1 MPGLINA
8 HTHAPMVLFRG
19 AAEDVSTEDW
29 FNKRIWPMEVNLT
42 ADDVELGARLACA
55 EMIAAG
61 VTTFVDH
68 YFHCDRI
75 ASAVA
80 DTGIRANLG
89 WTYFSSEGPEGLD
102 RGLDFALSHRGAAA
116 GRISTSLAPHGV
128 YTLTDDDLRRTG
140 EAAREHD
147 LLVHIHCA
155 ENRAQTRA
163 SRVQRGITPVAVLNQ
178 TGVLEGRTLIAHGK
192 GIVPEDVPYLQQAS
206 GRVGVGVSPK
216 GYLKVAEEISPIR
229 LMLAAGVN
237 VGMATDGA
245 TSNNTLDVWES
256 MTITAL
262 VQKYRERDELW
273 LSARQALG
281 LATSGGAAAAG
292 LADQVGSLEIGKRAD
307 IILVDLS
314 GPHTQPI
321 HDLPSTLVFSARS
334 ADVSTTI
341 VDGRVLDAGPPLAH
355 GGCRRTVGGASTPV
369 GRADRRQPRIDDP
382 GISRDVTNAAINAAA
397 SAVSRSRS
405 CRPFSAVA
413 GCAGRRTPRRPRQ
426 PCMPYSTAGKSA
438 GKMGNSATARVR
450 STASGSAAS
459 TIEVSNSSAW
469 CRPKPA
475 PGVSQISAAADSRP
489 G

>member
-1 MPGLINA
+1 MMAPAAGSDHDGADIRDAAADLVIDGVVAMVPAAGGGIDGVEFLDNARIVVTDGAIVSVGAAVGPPPTAREHLDGHGQVALPGLVNA

-29 FNKRIWPMEVNLT
+29 FNTRIWPMEVNLT

-61 VTTFVDH
+61 VTTFADH
-68 YFHCDRI
+68 YFHSDRV
-75 ASAVA
+75 AKAVA

-89 WTYFSSEGPEGLD
+89 WTYFSSEGPSGLD
-102 RGLDFALSHRGAAA
+102 RGLEFALSHRGAAG
-116 GRISTSLAPHGV
+116 GRITTCLAPHGV
-128 YTLTDDDLRRTG
+128 YTVSDDDLRRTG

-163 SRVQRGITPVAVLNQ
+163 SRIQRGITPVAVLHQ

-192 GIVPEDVPYLQQAS
+192 GIVPEDVPALQAAA

-216 GYLKVAEEISPIR
+216 GYLKVAEEITPIR

-245 TSNNTLDVWES
+245 ASNNTLDVWES
-256 MTITAL
+256 MMITAL
-262 VQKYRERDELW
+262 VQKYAERDELW

-281 LATSGGAAAAG
+281 LATSGGAAAVG
-292 LADQVGSLEIGKRAD
+292 LSDLIGSLSVGKRAD

-321 HDLPSTLVFSARS
+321 HDLAATLVYSARS

-341 VDGRVLDAGPPLAH
+341 VDGRILMRDRQLL
-355 GGCRRTVGGASTPV
+355 TV
-369 GRADRRQPRIDDP
+369 
-382 GISRDVTNAAINAAA
+382 DVPELSAAL
-397 SAVSRSRS
+397 
-405 CRPFSAVA
+405 
-413 GCAGRRTPRRPRQ
+413 RPRLVALTDV
-426 PCMPYSTAGKSA
+426 SHG
-438 GKMGNSATARVR
+438 
-450 STASGSAAS
+450 S
-459 TIEVSNSSAW
+459 TIQSYQAM
-469 CRPKPA
+469 
-475 PGVSQISAAADSRP
+475 
-489 G
+489 

>member
-1 MPGLINA
+1 MTVAGTFLDEMLGDVADLVIDDVIAMLPDGSGGLDFLADARIVVHDGAIVSVGVADGPSPSAREHLDGRGQVALPGLVNA
-8 HTHAPMVLFRG
+8 HTHSPMVLFRG

-68 YFHCDRI
+68 YFHMDRI
-75 ASAVA
+75 AAAVT

-89 WTYFSSEGPEGLD
+89 WTYFSSEGHEAFD
-102 RGLDFALSHRGAAA
+102 RGLDFALSHRAAAA

-128 YTLTDDDLRRTG
+128 YTITDDDLRRTG

-163 SRVQRGITPVAVLNQ
+163 SRVQRGVTPVAVLHR
-178 TGVLEGRTLIAHGK
+178 TGVLDGRTLIAHGK
-192 GIVPEDVPYLQQAS
+192 GIVPEDVPYLQAAA

-216 GYLKVAEEISPIR
+216 GYLKVAEEITPIR
-229 LMLAAGVN
+229 LMLAAGIN

-245 TSNNTLDVWES
+245 ASNNTLDVWES
-256 MTITAL
+256 MMITAL
-262 VQKYRERDELW
+262 VQKYAERDELF
-273 LSARQALG
+273 LPARQALA

-292 LADQVGSLEIGKRAD
+292 LASEIGSLEVGKRAD

-314 GPHTQPI
+314 GPHTQPV
-321 HDLPSTLVFSARS
+321 HDLASTLVYSARS

-341 VDGRVLDAGPPLAH
+341 VDGRILM
-355 GGCRRTVGGASTPV
+355 R
-369 GRADRRQPRIDDP
+369 DRRLLTV
-382 GISRDVTNAAINAAA
+382 DVGEVSAAL
-397 SAVSRSRS
+397 
-405 CRPFSAVA
+405 
-413 GCAGRRTPRRPRQ
+413 RPRL
-426 PCMPYSTAGKSA
+426 
-438 GKMGNSATARVR
+438 
-450 STASGSAAS
+450 AALTNISHGS
-459 TIEVSNSSAW
+459 TIQEYRAM
-469 CRPKPA
+469 
-475 PGVSQISAAADSRP
+475 
-489 G
+489 

>member
-1 MPGLINA
+1 MTEGRDSSQRPTDETIVETSGAVADLVIDDVIAMIPDGNGGLTFLPGARIVVRDGVITAVAAALGPPPAAREHLDGRGQVAMPGLINA

-42 ADDVELGARLACA
+42 AADVELGARLACA

-68 YFHCDRI
+68 YFHMDRI
-75 ASAVA
+75 AAAVA

-89 WTYFSSEGPEGLD
+89 WTYFSSEGPEGFE
-102 RGLDFALSHRGAAA
+102 RGLDFALSHRGGAD

-128 YTLTDDDLRRTG
+128 YTITDDDLRRTG
-140 EAAREHD
+140 DGGREHD

-163 SRVQRGITPVAVLNQ
+163 SRVQRGITPVAVLHQ

-192 GIVPEDVPYLQQAS
+192 GIVPEDVPYLQAAT

-245 TSNNTLDVWES
+245 ASNNTLDVWES

-292 LADQVGSLEIGKRAD
+292 LADQIGSLEIGKRAD

-341 VDGRVLDAGPPLAH
+341 VDGRVLM
-355 GGCRRTVGGASTPV
+355 R
-369 GRADRRQPRIDDP
+369 DRRLLTV
-382 GISRDVTNAAINAAA
+382 DVGEL
-397 SAVSRSRS
+397 SAEL
-405 CRPFSAVA
+405 
-413 GCAGRRTPRRPRQ
+413 RPRLAELTDV
-426 PCMPYSTAGKSA
+426 SHG
-438 GKMGNSATARVR
+438 
-450 STASGSAAS
+450 S
-459 TIEVSNSSAW
+459 TIQEYHAM
-469 CRPKPA
+469 
-475 PGVSQISAAADSRP
+475 
-489 G
+489 